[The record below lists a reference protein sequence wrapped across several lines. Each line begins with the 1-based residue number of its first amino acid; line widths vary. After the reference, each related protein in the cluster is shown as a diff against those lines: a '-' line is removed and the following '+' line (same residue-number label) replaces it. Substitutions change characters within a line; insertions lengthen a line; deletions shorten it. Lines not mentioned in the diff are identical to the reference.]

1 MDNKNNMYLMLDT
14 CILSLTMD
22 HAAVKTIHYE
32 REKIAYIE
40 IMIEGRLWSYAW
52 LKDLMVA
59 EIWGSFNGG

>member
-1 MDNKNNMYLMLDT
+1 MDNKNNMYLMLDKVFF
-14 CILSLTMD
+14 LSQWI
-22 HAAVKTIHYE
+22 HAAVKTVLYE
-32 REKIAYIE
+32 REKIAYME